1 MKKRK
6 NFSKIIT
13 VGITGYKDKQWR
25 DKLKEIEKFKI
36 SRASLFLER
45 FTKRQRDKIYRAL
58 LKSKIKEIPLVHI
71 RNDMTRDE
79 LVFLAKNYNQP
90 YFTIHESGFKYLDK
104 WRGFHKNLYLE
115 MNYDNYVS
123 AKVKVEKIGGFCVD
137 LAHFKA
143 GEEKFSKDFEYVAFI
158 AETKNKKKY
167 FKCNHI
173 SGYSFARNSD
183 LHTPKN
189 LKDFDYL
196 KTLPE
201 FLFGDVMAIEVD
213 NSIAEQLK
221 FKEYISK
228 ILN

>member
-1 MKKRK
+1 MKKREK
-6 NFSKIIT
+6 FSRIIT
-13 VGITGYKDKQWR
+13 VSITGYRDEQWR
-25 DKLKEIEKFKI
+25 SKLKEIEKFKI

-45 FTKRQRDKIYRAL
+45 FTKRQRDKIYQAL

-71 RNDMTRDE
+71 RNDMARDE
-79 LVFLAKNYNQP
+79 LVFLAKKYRRP
-90 YFTIHESGFKYLDK
+90 YFTIHESSFKYLDK

-123 AKVKVEKIGGFCVD
+123 AKVKVGKVGGFCVD

-143 GEEKFSKDFEYVAFI
+143 GEEKFSKDFEYVV
-158 AETKNKKKY
+158 EMRKKEQY

-183 LHTPKN
+183 IHFPKN

-213 NSIAEQLK
+213 NGIAEQLK
-221 FKEYISK
+221 FKDYLVKMLSC
-228 ILN
+228 

>member
-1 MKKRK
+1 MEKRK
-6 NFSKIIT
+6 NLSKIIT
-13 VGITGYKDKQWR
+13 VGITGYKDRHWQ
-25 DKLKEIEKFKI
+25 DKLKEIEKLKI

-45 FTKRQRDKIYRAL
+45 FTKRQRDKIYQAL

-79 LVFLAKNYNQP
+79 LIFLAEKYHQP
-90 YFTIHESGFKYLDK
+90 YFTIHESSFKYLDK

-115 MNYDNYVS
+115 MDYDNYVS
-123 AKVKVEKIGGFCVD
+123 AKVKVEKVGGFCVD

-143 GEEKFSKDFEYVAFI
+143 GEEKFSKDFEYVI
-158 AETKNKKKY
+158 EMKNKKQY

-173 SGYSFARNSD
+173 SGYSFAGNHD
-183 LHTPKN
+183 IHAPKN

-196 KTLPE
+196 ETLPK

-221 FKEYISK
+221 FKKYLVK
-228 ILN
+228 ILNHR